1 MASSFISFTLT
12 GIVIILNKNKQKMDL
27 EEIKQ
32 KMFEKLKP
40 SGWDRVLKS
49 FIFSSEFDDI
59 LTKLYTLSKE
69 DKRFTPPLK
78 QVFRA
83 FEECP
88 YDKLQLVII
97 GQDPYPQL
105 GVADGI
111 SFSCSNTDKAQPS
124 LRYILD
130 EVNRSV
136 YGGHPGSLD
145 VDLKRWSNQGVLML
159 NTALTVE
166 VGKVGSHY
174 DIWKKFTAYL
184 LDWLNTH
191 DTGLVYLYMGKKA
204 EEWSE
209 LTDDN
214 TSTKYFVKH
223 PASAAYSGGRWDSE
237 AVFMKIQLQ
246 KIITW

>member
-1 MASSFISFTLT
+1 
-12 GIVIILNKNKQKMDL
+12 MDL
-27 EEIKQ
+27 QETKQ
-32 KMFEKLKP
+32 KMFDKLEP
-40 SGWDRVLKS
+40 SGWGKVFKS
-49 FIFSSEFDDI
+49 FIFSSDFDDI
-59 LTKLYTLSKE
+59 LTKLYTLSQA

-88 YDKLQLVII
+88 YDKLQIVII

-111 SFSCSNTDKAQPS
+111 SFSCSNTDKLQPS

-130 EVNRSV
+130 EINRSV

-166 VGKVGSHY
+166 VCKIGSHY
-174 DIWKKFTAYL
+174 DIWKSFTAYL

-191 DTGLVYLYMGKKA
+191 DSGLVYLYMGKKA
-204 EEWSE
+204 EEWSD

-214 TSTKYFVKH
+214 TSIKYFVKH
-223 PASAAYSGGRWDSE
+223 PASAAYSGGRWNSE
-237 AVFMKIQLQ
+237 GVFMKIQIQ
-246 KIITW
+246 KTITW